1 MGFMLV
7 EVSQMQRLIV
17 FLGHPTYS
25 LSVVLSTLLASSGIG
40 SYTTRRIQNLR
51 SDGIV
56 CLLLLLLALVA
67 FGLFSVPLIEALGSS
82 TTPVRIALAI
92 AMLLPPGFFMGM
104 AFPLGLKLAT
114 GEFDE
119 LMPAFWG
126 MNGAA
131 SICASVL
138 AMLIAM
144 NAGISVTFWSGFSWY
159 AVAFGAYLWNTSVDQ
174 LRPA

>member
-1 MGFMLV
+1 L
-7 EVSQMQRLIV
+7 
-17 FLGHPTYS
+17 
-25 LSVVLSTLLASSGIG
+25 
-40 SYTTRRIQNLR
+40 
-51 SDGIV
+51 
-56 CLLLLLLALVA
+56 
-67 FGLFSVPLIEALGSS
+67 GLFSVTLIAAFGSS
-82 TTPVRIALAI
+82 TTPIRIILAI

-114 GEFDE
+114 GKFDE

-159 AVAFGAYLWNTSVDQ
+159 AVAFGAFLWNTSIHQ
-174 LRPA
+174 LRRA